1 MPTITTSTQCVAV
14 VRCLL
19 DVDVLASKLFHDV
32 GIFSRESFIQIL
44 RFNLDSV
51 IVVLESE
58 ACRAAEAQEVSELAA
73 WLELGR
79 FCGRRAQK
87 LKKNG
92 WWDVRMVARFDLVFA
107 FVSTS
112 SGRPFRSRSCPRK
125 SRS

>member
-19 DVDVLASKLFHDV
+19 DVLASKLFHDV

-58 ACRAAEAQEVSELAA
+58 ACRAAEARGTAMVLDAATSMDSFVACLDAATGPCASDLAA
-73 WLELGR
+73 GSL
-79 FCGRRAQK
+79 A
-87 LKKNG
+87 
-92 WWDVRMVARFDLVFA
+92 
-107 FVSTS
+107 T
-112 SGRPFRSRSCPRK
+112 RSRQTQTQQMSPCINA
-125 SRS
+125 SAD

>member
-19 DVDVLASKLFHDV
+19 DVLASKLFYDV

-58 ACRAAEAQEVSELAA
+58 ACRAAEARGLTPDKSMPADMMTKALYKNKHA
-73 WLELGR
+73 
-79 FCGRRAQK
+79 FCRDYALNR
-87 LKKNG
+87 
-92 WWDVRMVARFDLVFA
+92 
-107 FVSTS
+107 
-112 SGRPFRSRSCPRK
+112 
-125 SRS
+125 